1 MAFGIAAATGVA
13 GTGALFVFPPEFP
26 PTWALRALFALLPP
40 RAMCDVW
47 PPARTTDVAE
57 LLPPMP
63 PIISEPDP
71 LATSAYRFTTLFE
84 EATSFKKRDA
94 PTEGTP
100 SSPRPPDAT
109 YNT

>member
-1 MAFGIAAATGVA
+1 MVFGIAAATGVA

-40 RAMCDVW
+40 RAMSEDW
-47 PPARTTDVAE
+47 APARTTDVAA
-57 LLPPMP
+57 LLPPMRP
-63 PIISEPDP
+63 TISEADP

-109 YNT
+109 YKT